1 MLIIRDAQMAAL
13 LRGQDSAY
21 TRSLAERLRRDDPG
35 LCSQINDEQLAR
47 VLSVVVE
54 KARCYGF
61 SQSIDVLEFF
71 SATRRFS
78 AHFDEAPCV
87 FELLGD
93 LTMAPSLRIYNVL
106 QLPIDKVQQELSART
121 FSIAT
126 GSQPC

>member
-1 MLIIRDAQMAAL
+1 
-13 LRGQDSAY
+13 
-21 TRSLAERLRRDDPG
+21 
-35 LCSQINDEQLAR
+35 
-47 VLSVVVE
+47 
-54 KARCYGF
+54 
-61 SQSIDVLEFF
+61 
-71 SATRRFS
+71 
-78 AHFDEAPCV
+78 V